1 MEIEFKDA
9 EAVSDGE
16 FTKCYKC
23 FRPIKSC
30 YCKYIRSFDPGV
42 KFIILMHPKEA
53 YKQKTGTGR
62 LAHLTLENSEIL
74 IGINFTQNAR
84 LKELLA
90 DERYFPVLLYPGE
103 DAYTAE
109 TLARSQGASCEVQ
122 SCEVQSCAG
131 GSSSEVEFCAGGRN
145 VAGKQLLVIVVD
157 ATWFFAKKMLR
168 LSPNLLELPKISFR
182 AGYRS
187 QFKFKQQPAEECLST
202 IESCY
207 YLMKELQKEK
217 VFGVNLDADCESLM
231 DVFKRMVDYQL
242 ESEKERLASGIP
254 CRYARGDNPN
264 VKIKNNSTLEKKN

>member
-1 MEIEFKDA
+1 
-9 EAVSDGE
+9 
-16 FTKCYKC
+16 
-23 FRPIKSC
+23 
-30 YCKYIRSFDPGV
+30 
-42 KFIILMHPKEA
+42 MHPKEA

-109 TLARSQGASCEVQ
+109 SLARNFGSGNCTQGSGSNEVQ
-122 SCEVQSCAG
+122 SCDGVGFAGFDCAQG
-131 GSSSEVEFCAGGRN
+131 AEKTAR
-145 VAGKQLLVIVVD
+145 KQLLVIVVD

-264 VKIKNNSTLEKKN
+264 AKAKNNSTLEKKN

>member
-1 MEIEFKDA
+1 
-9 EAVSDGE
+9 
-16 FTKCYKC
+16 
-23 FRPIKSC
+23 
-30 YCKYIRSFDPGV
+30 
-42 KFIILMHPKEA
+42 MHPKEA

-109 TLARSQGASCEVQ
+109 TLARSQGSGSAGFD
-122 SCEVQSCAG
+122 CAQG
-131 GSSSEVEFCAGGRN
+131 VEKTVR
-145 VAGKQLLVIVVD
+145 KQLLVIVVD

-231 DVFKRMVDYQL
+231 DVFRRMVDYQL

-264 VKIKNNSTLEKKN
+264 AKAKNNSTLEKKN